1 MSETPESARNNGAA
15 AEPAGENA
23 PTTAG
28 TAPATAPAQ
37 TAAAEPAAAESA
49 AAEPR
54 DTDPEVVDPPSSPV
68 SARGHVNRP
77 DAPAADA
84 QEAPATEVPATPAP
98 SAPAKVTEPEPVVA
112 TDDDIAA
119 AVARSH
125 TGDVPAAA
133 AAGTAT
139 VDTASP
145 AQSATPVIVAAEAA
159 TAAQPTTVQPTAQ
172 PVAGEATWAP
182 EPGAAPA
189 PGYAQPVTPI
199 YVQRPEPPKK
209 KSNRGFGILIALVG
223 TVVFAVLWVIAV
235 VLVGYALTPTDQF
248 AESLSRFFLSQSAG
262 WVPVVAFFV
271 GMVVLIQI
279 INRAR
284 WWAYILGGLFVA
296 LFVYFAYV
304 GASLVDLH
312 VWTLTANE
320 AVVVVQRLWVAP
332 FAVLAGVIAR
342 EISMWTGAWLA
353 ARGRKLKIRNAEAQ
367 AAYDQQL
374 ADAQNQ
380 AVAAYATPQ
389 GY

>member
-1 MSETPESARNNGAA
+1 MSETTPGSVPDNGTA
-15 AEPAGENA
+15 AEPAEENA
-23 PTTAG
+23 PTTAA

-37 TAAAEPAAAESA
+37 SAAAEPA
-49 AAEPR
+49 

-68 SARGHVNRP
+68 SARGHINRP
-77 DAPAADA
+77 DAPAAA
-84 QEAPATEVPATPAP
+84 ASEVPATPAP
-98 SAPAKVTEPEPVVA
+98 AAPAKVTEPEPVVA

-119 AVARSH
+119 AVARSN

-159 TAAQPTTVQPTAQ
+159 TAATAATAANDAQATTAYAAQ
-172 PVAGEATWAP
+172 PAAGEATWAP
-182 EPGAAPA
+182 EAGAAA
-189 PGYAQPVTPI
+189 TTAYAQPVTPI

-223 TVVFAVLWVIAV
+223 TIVFAALWVLAV
-235 VLVGYALTPTDQF
+235 LIVGYALTPSAQF
-248 AESLSRFFLSQSAG
+248 LDSLATFFTTQIAS

-296 LFVYFAYV
+296 VFVYVAYV
-304 GASLVDLH
+304 GASLVDVK
-312 VWTLTANE
+312 VWNLTPNE
-320 AVVVVQRLWVAP
+320 ASIVLQRLWVAP

-353 ARGRKLKIRNAEAQ
+353 ARGRKLKVRNAEAQ
-367 AAYDQQL
+367 AAYDQAL

>member
-1 MSETPESARNNGAA
+1 MSETTPESVPDNGAA
-15 AEPAGENA
+15 AEPAGDSASGAAEH
-23 PTTAG
+23 
-28 TAPATAPAQ
+28 APATAPAQ
-37 TAAAEPAAAESA
+37 TAAAEPA
-49 AAEPR
+49 
-54 DTDPEVVDPPSSPV
+54 DTDPEVVNPPSSPV
-68 SARGHVNRP
+68 SARGHINRP
-77 DAPAADA
+77 DAPADEA
-84 QEAPATEVPATPAP
+84 QTAAAPDVPATPAP
-98 SAPAKVTEPEPVVA
+98 AAPAKVTEPEPVVT

-145 AQSATPVIVAAEAA
+145 VQSATPVIVAAEAA
-159 TAAQPTTVQPTAQ
+159 TSAQATGATAPYAAPPAT
-172 PVAGEATWAP
+172 GEATWAP

-189 PGYAQPVTPI
+189 PGYGQPVTPI

-223 TVVFAVLWVIAV
+223 TVVFALLWVIAV
-235 VLVGYALTPTDQF
+235 VLVGYALTPSNQF
-248 AESLSRFFLSQSAG
+248 AESLSRFFLSQTAG

-304 GASLVDLH
+304 GASLIDLH
-312 VWTLTANE
+312 VWTLTPNE
-320 AVVVVQRLWVAP
+320 ASVVLQRLWVAP

-353 ARGRKLKIRNAEAQ
+353 ARGRKLKVRNAEAQ

-380 AVAAYATPQ
+380 AVAAYASPQ

>member
-1 MSETPESARNNGAA
+1 MSETTPESAPNKGAA
-15 AEPAGENA
+15 AEPAGESA
-23 PTTAG
+23 STTAG
-28 TAPATAPAQ
+28 QAPATAPAQ
-37 TAAAEPAAAESA
+37 TAAAEPAAAP
-49 AAEPR
+49 EPA
-54 DTDPEVVDPPSSPV
+54 DTDPQVVNPPSSPV
-68 SARGHVNRP
+68 SARGHINRP
-77 DAPAADA
+77 DAAVDDTQTAA
-84 QEAPATEVPATPAP
+84 APEVPATPAP
-98 SAPAKVTEPEPVVA
+98 AAPAKVTEPEPVVA

-145 AQSATPVIVAAEAA
+145 VQSATPVIVAAEAA
-159 TAAQPTTVQPTAQ
+159 TSAQATAAYAAPAA
-172 PVAGEATWAP
+172 AGEATWAP

-189 PGYAQPVTPI
+189 PAPGYAQPVAPI

-223 TVVFAVLWVIAV
+223 TVVFALFWVLAV
-235 VLVGYALTPTDQF
+235 FVVGYALTPSDKF
-248 AESLSRFFLSQSAG
+248 FDSLSTFFLTQKAS

-271 GMVVLIQI
+271 GMLVLIQI

-304 GASLVDLH
+304 GASLVDVN
-312 VWTLTANE
+312 VWSLTPNE
-320 AVVVVQRLWVAP
+320 ASVVLQRLWVAP

-353 ARGRKLKIRNAEAQ
+353 ARGRKLKVRNAEAQ

-380 AVAAYATPQ
+380 AVAAYASPQ